1 MTFCLNCNKN
11 IKKRNKFCGSSCA
24 AVFNNSRR
32 PSKIKPEQIQNCLHC
47 NKSIIR
53 RPNEIKKGH
62 KLFCGVGCYK
72 IYKTSTIENNTTE
85 LFLKGRIKNRPT
97 LRKLVI
103 SRDGYSCSSCRN
115 TTWLDKQ
122 IPLWLDH
129 IDGNASNNLP
139 SNLRMVCLNCDAL
152 NSTFGGKN
160 RGKGR
165 RSLGLKPW
173 E

>member
-24 AVFNNSRR
+24 ATFNNLRR

-62 KLFCGVGCYK
+62 KLFCNNSCYK
-72 IYKTSTIENNTTE
+72 AHKMYNLKNEFDC
-85 LFLKGRIKNRPT
+85 LFSEGKIKRRPV

-103 SRDGYSCSSCRN
+103 QRDGYKCSNCNNS
-115 TTWLDKQ
+115 TWLNAQ

-139 SNLRMVCLNCDAL
+139 NNLRMICLNCDAL

-165 RSLGLKPW
+165 KSLGLKPW